1 MLVASMSESSD
12 KPRVRQETIDAL
24 GEGFVEDVERFV
36 VPIFTDEN
44 GAPVSVGTG
53 FLLDTEFGHALV
65 TAAHVLDGFYDGRTY
80 YFYSA
85 PALKREIAG
94 EALFSKL
101 PASGNRL
108 EDLVDV
114 AIVLLVGEPESLP
127 PYATVGKMSLPLSRV
142 AAQEAPRQGKRYAFL
157 GFPASKADVNR
168 VKKDVS
174 SSSYAYLARSAQLD
188 EYKQIGVEETF
199 HIVLPLHKRCVFTLK
214 GDRFNFPA
222 LQGMSGSPLWELRA
236 AAEGGRRV
244 VGYMIRDLHKR
255 HHVIFAADMY
265 FVLRIL
271 TDHLQAKGLLE

>member
-1 MLVASMSESSD
+1 MLVAPMSKSSD
-12 KPRVRQETIDAL
+12 KPRVRQETLDAL
-24 GEGFVEDVERFV
+24 GEGFVEDVGRFI
-36 VPIFTDEN
+36 VPIFTDED

-80 YFYSA
+80 YFYAA

-108 EDLVDV
+108 QDLIDV

-127 PYATVGKMSLPLSRV
+127 PYAVGKMSLPLSRV
-142 AAQEAPRQGKRYAFL
+142 AVQETPRQGKRYAFL

-168 VKKDVS
+168 VKRDVS
-174 SSSYAYLARSAQLD
+174 SSSYAYLARSAQPD
-188 EYKQIGVEETF
+188 EYKQIGLEETF
-199 HIVLPLHKRCVFTLK
+199 HIVLPLHKRSVFTLE
-214 GDRFNFPA
+214 GDKFNFPA

-236 AAEGGRRV
+236 SAEGGHRV
-244 VGYMIRDLHKR
+244 VGFMIRDLHKR
-255 HHVIFAADMY
+255 DHVVVAADMY

-271 TDHLQAKGLLE
+271 ADHFQAKGLS